1 MTIKQK
7 IILSTVIIITT
18 SLLLGL
24 VCFYGYKHVT
34 SKASL
39 SNDLDKEVMYLQMML
54 RGLNEV
60 LVNGGTPDSIQIA
73 REGRNGYDEIHNRL
87 MARTEETEILRQ
99 IRGHCKPLWQK
110 IKKDLSP
117 FFEHYIDLEDDD
129 SLIRAGKLI
138 SETEEII
145 NHVNVLAE
153 ETRAVVDE
161 NSRKSEIIEKVI
173 ISILVI
179 ILSIFVLLSNHV
191 YRAIAHPI
199 EDLTHIAEGFNEGN
213 LSIMMNESR
222 KDEFGIL
229 AKYFNRSTTKLNDAT
244 NKLKKHSEE
253 LTKLNEQLQKE
264 VIERELAEKHIK
276 HLAYHD
282 SLTGLPNRYLFKDR
296 LKMYITQVK
305 RNKKRGAILFIDIDN
320 FKNVNDSLGHTFG
333 DMFLKE
339 VAEKINSS
347 VRETDSVSQQDMN
360 YDTSSTIARL
370 GGDEFTILLSDIKSS
385 QDAARVAQRLMIAM
399 SQPFQL
405 EDHELLKNA
414 DTALYHAKKQGKNNY
429 QFYKK
434 FMNASARKR
443 LAVENE
449 LYRAIENKEMQ
460 LYYQPRINVITGNVV
475 SLEALLR
482 WENTDKG
489 FIPPSE
495 FIPIAEETGLII
507 PLGEWVLNTACRQK
521 KAWEALE
528 LPPFSISVNISGK
541 QFQQEKFIKTVSDV
555 IQDSLI
561 DPRDLE
567 LEITENVLM
576 QNAGKTVDMLS
587 ELKEMGL
594 QLSMDD
600 FGTGYSS
607 FSYLKQF
614 PLDILKVDR
623 SFVKDIPEKL
633 ESCTIVNAIISMA
646 HSLNL
651 TVVAEG
657 VETKKQLVYLSNL
670 RCDEIQGFYYSKP
683 LSVDQI
689 TAFLE
694 NSMNLHATLHA

>member
-1 MTIKQK
+1 
-7 IILSTVIIITT
+7 
-18 SLLLGL
+18 
-24 VCFYGYKHVT
+24 
-34 SKASL
+34 
-39 SNDLDKEVMYLQMML
+39 
-54 RGLNEV
+54 
-60 LVNGGTPDSIQIA
+60 
-73 REGRNGYDEIHNRL
+73 
-87 MARTEETEILRQ
+87 
-99 IRGHCKPLWQK
+99 
-110 IKKDLSP
+110 
-117 FFEHYIDLEDDD
+117 
-129 SLIRAGKLI
+129 
-138 SETEEII
+138 
-145 NHVNVLAE
+145 
-153 ETRAVVDE
+153 
-161 NSRKSEIIEKVI
+161 
-173 ISILVI
+173 
-179 ILSIFVLLSNHV
+179 
-191 YRAIAHPI
+191 
-199 EDLTHIAEGFNEGN
+199 
-213 LSIMMNESR
+213 
-222 KDEFGIL
+222 
-229 AKYFNRSTTKLNDAT
+229 
-244 NKLKKHSEE
+244 
-253 LTKLNEQLQKE
+253 
-264 VIERELAEKHIK
+264 
-276 HLAYHD
+276 
-282 SLTGLPNRYLFKDR
+282 
-296 LKMYITQVK
+296 MYITQVK

-405 EDHELLKNA
+405 EDHEVFVTVSIGISIAPEDGENTEDLLKNA
-414 DTALYHAKKQGKNNY
+414 DTALYHAKNQGKNNY

-521 KAWEALE
+521 KDWEALE